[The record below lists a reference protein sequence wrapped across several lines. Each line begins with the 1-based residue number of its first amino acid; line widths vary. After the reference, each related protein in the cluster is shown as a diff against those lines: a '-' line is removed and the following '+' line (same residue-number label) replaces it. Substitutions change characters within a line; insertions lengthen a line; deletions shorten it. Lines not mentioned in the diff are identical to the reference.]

1 MTFLSPPGIKG
12 LTYDTDIDCP
22 YWLFIKVTDWF
33 SNLIER
39 FWLIFVVVV
48 VVVVVVFLLL
58 YLFFIRIVWKYAIW
72 YWSRVCVISRV
83 FSVLVVFSIYASNYF
98 TAELMRIWS
107 RLKAG
112 FQHAG
117 FSPLRYNFLPLSV
130 RITSWIVKK
139 VSPYWKNCPQKTDEL
154 QGTFLV
160 RVLRSFIN
168 LWFCTNLKL
177 KKLLNKAKYDS
188 G

>member
-1 MTFLSPPGIKG
+1 MVNF
-12 LTYDTDIDCP
+12 CCCCCCCCV
-22 YWLFIKVTDWF
+22 FA
-33 SNLIER
+33 
-39 FWLIFVVVV
+39 
-48 VVVVVVFLLL
+48 VVFVFYSDCLKICDLVL
-58 YLFFIRIVWKYAIW
+58 I
-72 YWSRVCVISRV
+72 SSVCDLSGV
-83 FSVLVVFSIYASNYF
+83 FCTGCIFNLASNYF

-154 QGTFLV
+154 LGTFLV

-177 KKLLNKAKYDS
+177 KKLMNKAKYDS